1 MLPAP
6 PELECIN
13 ISHNQLKLMSGDAKV
28 TTVSQGMKYIVV
40 MKNTRQVWQQIY
52 TRNNHYIK

>member
-13 ISHNQLKLMSGDAKV
+13 ISHNQLKLMLGDAKV
-28 TTVSQGMKYIVV
+28 TTVSPGMKYIVV
-40 MKNTRQVWQQIY
+40 MENTRQVWQQIY
-52 TRNNHYIK
+52 TIIRIK

>member
-13 ISHNQLKLMSGDAKV
+13 ISHNQLKLRWGNAKV
-28 TTVSQGMKYIVV
+28 TTVSLGMKYIVV
-40 MKNTRQVWQQIY
+40 MENTRRVWQQIY
-52 TRNNHYIK
+52 AGNNHS

>member
-13 ISHNQLKLMSGDAKV
+13 ISLKQLKLRWGNAKV
-28 TTVSQGMKYIVV
+28 TTVSPGTLYIVE
-40 MKNTRQVWQQIY
+40 MENTRLVWQQIY
-52 TRNNHYIK
+52 AGNNHS

>member
-13 ISHNQLKLMSGDAKV
+13 ISHNQLKLRWGDAKV
-28 TTVSQGMKYIVV
+28 TMVSPGTLYIVV
-40 MKNTRQVWQQIY
+40 MENTRLVWQQIY
-52 TRNNHYIK
+52 AGNNHS